1 MPILAIMWPF
11 TILSLIISDCLDQLL
26 CLENFKHMTLGFAIP
41 VPSSSFILSATL
53 SFFFFYGSLCFP
65 LFFYLFEVSV
75 VFFYFSLIISS
86 FLAIVVHVA
95 DCLPLLFC

>member
-53 SFFFFYGSLCFP
+53 SFFFFMVLYVSP
-65 LFFYLFEVSV
+65 FFS
-75 VFFYFSLIISS
+75 I
-86 FLAIVVHVA
+86 FLR
-95 DCLPLLFC
+95 CQ